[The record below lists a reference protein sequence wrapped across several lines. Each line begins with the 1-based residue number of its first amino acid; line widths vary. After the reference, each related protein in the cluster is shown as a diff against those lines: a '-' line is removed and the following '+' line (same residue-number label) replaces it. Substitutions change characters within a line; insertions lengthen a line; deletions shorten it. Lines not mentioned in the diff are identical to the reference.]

1 MFNRYQPHAI
11 IFGIGFIAVLV
22 MEILGKVMG

>member
-1 MFNRYQPHAI
+1 MFSRYTPHALLVAA
-11 IFGIGFIAVLV
+11 GFIVVLV

>member
-1 MFNRYQPHAI
+1 MFNRYQIHALLVAA
-11 IFGIGFIAVLV
+11 GFIAVLV